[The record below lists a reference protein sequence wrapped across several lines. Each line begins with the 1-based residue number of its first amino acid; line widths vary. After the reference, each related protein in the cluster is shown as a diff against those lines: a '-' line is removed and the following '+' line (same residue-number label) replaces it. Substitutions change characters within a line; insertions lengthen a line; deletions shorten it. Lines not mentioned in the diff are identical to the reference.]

1 MFSGFGHVA
10 IAHPVAVAV
19 LVLEAVFFGYFV
31 VSNIVYLATTIAS
44 LRYLPGF
51 VKLHL
56 AQPVRPSYSPLE
68 YPVSVLVPAYNEE
81 EGIIDTVTSLLHLD
95 YVEYEV
101 LVINDGSTD
110 RTLELLTEH
119 FELEPFPE
127 AYRVALTT
135 ERVKTIYRSA
145 KFRNLRVIDKANGG
159 KADALNAG
167 INGSR
172 YPLVF
177 ACDGDSYYSRD
188 ALQCLIEPFV
198 NDATT
203 VVTAGGIGISNDCEF
218 KDGLLTRIR
227 LSKNWLVRFQVVE
240 YLRAFLSSRLGWA
253 PLNALA
259 SVSGACGLWRKDVIV
274 QAGGYRTDTI
284 WEDLEMTL
292 RVHHMLSKQG
302 RKYRIAFT
310 PFNVCWTRVPDT
322 VCAFWKQRVAWHRH
336 LSECVTIHRGMVG
349 DRRTG
354 VMGWLSLPYL
364 IVVEWIAPV
373 MVLLGLAFG
382 FAAAWLGILSWS
394 SQYVLLALILA
405 LELLVSAAAIF
416 LDEISFNT
424 YDVRELF
431 MLICAS
437 LFEAFGFRQ
446 LACVANFGGLVAWIT
461 CRPIRGRRD
470 VPSWNV
476 ARYEPT
482 VKPT

>member
-1 MFSGFGHVA
+1 MGEFVYIA
-10 IAHPVAVAV
+10 TAHPVALGV
-19 LVLEAVFFGYFV
+19 LIVEVLFFGYFLL
-31 VSNIVYLATTIAS
+31 SNLIYLATTIIA
-44 LRYLPGF
+44 LCNLPGF

-56 AQPVRPSYSPLE
+56 AHPVRPSYSLLE

-101 LVINDGSTD
+101 VVINDGSKD
-110 RTLELLTEH
+110 RTLELLTER

-127 AYRVALTT
+127 AYRVTVNTAP
-135 ERVKTIYRSA
+135 VKAIYRSA
-145 KFRNLRVIDKANGG
+145 KFRNLRVIDKVNGG

-198 NDATT
+198 KDATT
-203 VVTAGGIGISNDCEF
+203 VVSAGGIGVSNDCEF

-253 PLNALA
+253 PLNALV
-259 SVSGACGLWRKDVIV
+259 SVSGACGLWRKDVLLR
-274 QAGGYRTDTI
+274 AGGYRTDTI

-292 RVHHMLSKQG
+292 RIHHMLRKEG

-310 PFNVCWTRVPDT
+310 PFNVCWTRVPDSIG
-322 VCAFWKQRVAWHRH
+322 AFWKQRVGWHRH
-336 LSECVTIHRGMVG
+336 LSECVTIHRRMIAH
-349 DRRTG
+349 RRTG
-354 VMGWLSLPYL
+354 VMGWIGLPYL
-364 IVVEWIAPV
+364 VVVEWIAPL

-382 FAAAWLGILSWS
+382 FIAAGLGFLSFT
-394 SQYVLLALILA
+394 SQYILLALVLS
-405 LELLVSAAAIF
+405 LQLVVSAAALL
-416 LDEISFNT
+416 LDELSFNT

-431 MLICAS
+431 LLIGAAV
-437 LFEAFGFRQ
+437 FEPFGFRQ
-446 LACVANFGGLVAWIT
+446 LACLANFTGFMEWLT
-461 CRPIRGRRD
+461 SRPIRGRRD

-476 ARYEPT
+476 TPYEPT
-482 VKPT
+482 VR